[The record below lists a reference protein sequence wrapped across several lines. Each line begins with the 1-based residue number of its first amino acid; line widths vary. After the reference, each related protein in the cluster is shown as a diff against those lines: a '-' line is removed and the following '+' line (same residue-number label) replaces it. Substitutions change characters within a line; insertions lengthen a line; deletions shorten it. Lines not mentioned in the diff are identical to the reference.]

1 MNLTDLRNYV
11 RDLTGVYSTDLL
23 PNTLLDRWLQE
34 SYSELN
40 RQEDW
45 PWLTALATGTLSIG
59 ATTITLANSSGRIK
73 EFTVTYP
80 NGLLLQIPSR
90 RGLIQTVEGDDEYFY
105 DCNTSNN
112 IVLSKAFGEQM
123 TYKVNYIKTAPLISS
138 VNPSATDIP
147 SEYAGILAYRTAVKV
162 LNSQADDTERAQF
175 YLSEYASMLEDMST
189 DLIID
194 EDLGPIQI
202 GGEILRVDGR
212 TAGRVNLRFRSS

>member
-1 MNLTDLRNYV
+1 MTLADLRAYV

-23 PNTLLDRWLQE
+23 PDALLNRWLQE
-34 SYSELN
+34 AYSELN

-45 PWLTALATGTLSIG
+45 PWLTDIVSGTLAIG

-73 EFTVTYP
+73 EFAVTYP
-80 NGLLLQIPSR
+80 NSLVLQIPSR
-90 RGLIQTVEGDDEYFY
+90 RGLVQTVEGDDEYFY
-105 DCNTSNN
+105 DCDNSGN
-112 IVLSKAFGEQM
+112 IVLSKAFGETM
-123 TYKVNYIKTAPLISS
+123 TYKVSYIKSAPLLALSGTA
-138 VNPSATDIP
+138 SAIP
-147 SEYAGILAYRTAVKV
+147 AEYAGILAYRAAVKV
-162 LNSQADDTERAQF
+162 LFSQADDTNRANF
-175 YLSEYASMLEDMST
+175 YLSEYASMLEDMKT